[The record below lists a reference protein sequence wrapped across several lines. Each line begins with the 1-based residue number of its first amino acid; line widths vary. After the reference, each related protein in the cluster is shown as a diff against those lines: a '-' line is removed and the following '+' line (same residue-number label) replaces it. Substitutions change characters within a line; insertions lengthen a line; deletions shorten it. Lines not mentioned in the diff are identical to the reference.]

1 MNGLLPCPFCG
12 SDDVTETND
21 VGLTES
27 SIVSYTVVCG
37 DCGAGFSFGM
47 KYERWEAIRAWN
59 TRSAYETDDYF
70 YLPKPKEKL
79 VSVSSPIITE
89 IENGVRASVGISVI
103 DKAVR
108 KWQEE
113 IERNSDKEII
123 KRICEVFNPERTCE
137 CDGTI
142 CWEWTGPTTYY
153 EHELS
158 CGHVITS
165 TDKEPPNYCE
175 ECGAKVIKVVDNAD

>member
-89 IENGVRASVGISVI
+89 IENGVRVSVGISAI
-103 DKAVR
+103 YKAVR

-123 KRICEVFNPERTCE
+123 KRICEVFNPERTCHAIRDE
-137 CDGTI
+137 STQAIKCSNCGGGGLTI
-142 CWEWTGPTTYY
+142 PSKGQSALRNFCPN
-153 EHELS
+153 
-158 CGHVITS
+158 CGRRIQQ
-165 TDKEPPNYCE
+165 
-175 ECGAKVIKVVDNAD
+175 